1 MATIINTPTDRRDT
15 ADSSL
20 GLILGVIIAIAL
32 VVLFFVY
39 GLPALRQGAGDQQGG
54 TNINV
59 SLPGGSQGGGAGSGS
74 TNGGGSGG
82 GGSTGY

>member
-1 MATIINTPTDRRDT
+1 MTTIVNTPRGESS
-15 ADSSL
+15 DSGL

-39 GLPALRQGAGDQQGG
+39 GLPALRQGGNNGGG

-59 SLPGGSQGGGAGSGS
+59 TLPEGAGGTSGGVNGPSGS
-74 TNGGGSGG
+74 TE
-82 GGSTGY
+82 